1 MNGKPNLQ
9 FWQEKHFFR
18 QNRGGFT
25 KKLREQKGGNLD
37 ISCDTFLQWTLDI
50 MIQGQQQYIHNSPKW
65 RLYSDMGTQ
74 SRGAWR
80 KNEKGAKKGLNESL
94 QRKLMRYMCQLGK
107 IVIRIFITTTA

>member
-1 MNGKPNLQ
+1 MNGTSNLQ

-50 MIQGQQQYIHNSPKW
+50 VIQGQQQYIHNSPKSSLF
-65 RLYSDMGTQ
+65 RHGRNPVYGALISGTKMG
-74 SRGAWR
+74 
-80 KNEKGAKKGLNESL
+80 
-94 QRKLMRYMCQLGK
+94 
-107 IVIRIFITTTA
+107 